1 MVSPPPFFKK
11 ISMIKQP
18 DIEAQKE
25 LNSIIEN
32 IPDIV
37 YIRDKKY
44 KIKWLHKGTVRKIT
58 NIALK
63 EGNDDKAS
71 YQVAACIILNG
82 FLKLKLIYPFL
93 WRWFYY
99 VKQYT
104 EADLTQVLA
113 IGKKKIPLQAYF
125 VNTML
130 MTDMKDTMMMMTKAE
145 VSSIRQEQ
153 ITGQAGTSPKT
164 TAG

>member
-1 MVSPPPFFKK
+1 
-11 ISMIKQP
+11 MIKQP

-44 KIKWLHKGTVRKIT
+44 KIKWLHKGTIRKIT

-63 EGNDDKAS
+63 EDNDDKAS

-113 IGKKKIPLQAYF
+113 VGKKKIPLQAYF
-125 VNTML
+125 VNTIL
-130 MTDMKDTMMMMTKAE
+130 MTDMRDTMMMMTKKE
-145 VSSIRQEQ
+145 VYTIRQEQ
-153 ITGQAGTSPKT
+153 STAQAGTSPKT

>member
-1 MVSPPPFFKK
+1 
-11 ISMIKQP
+11 MIKQP

-58 NIALK
+58 NIVLK

-113 IGKKKIPLQAYF
+113 IGKKKY
-125 VNTML
+125 
-130 MTDMKDTMMMMTKAE
+130 
-145 VSSIRQEQ
+145 RCRR
-153 ITGQAGTSPKT
+153 TS
-164 TAG
+164 

>member
-1 MVSPPPFFKK
+1 
-11 ISMIKQP
+11 MIKQP

-25 LNSIIEN
+25 LNSIIED

-44 KIKWLHKGTVRKIT
+44 KIKWLHKGTIRKIT
-58 NIALK
+58 QIALK

-71 YQVAACIILNG
+71 YQTAACIILNS
-82 FLKLKLIYPFL
+82 FLKIKLFYPIL

-113 IGKKKIPLQAYF
+113 VGKKKIPLQAYF
-125 VNTML
+125 VNTIL
-130 MTDMKDTMMMMTKAE
+130 MTDMRDTMMMMTKKE
-145 VSSIRQEQ
+145 VYTIRQGQ
-153 ITGQAGTSPKT
+153 STAQAGSSPKT

>member
-1 MVSPPPFFKK
+1 
-11 ISMIKQP
+11 MIKQP

-44 KIKWLHKGTVRKIT
+44 KIKWLHKGTIRKIT

-63 EGNDDKAS
+63 EDNDDKAS

-113 IGKKKIPLQAYF
+113 VGKKKIPLQAYF
-125 VNTML
+125 VNTIL
-130 MTDMKDTMMMMTKAE
+130 MTDMRDTMMMMTKKE
-145 VSSIRQEQ
+145 VYTIRQEQ
-153 ITGQAGTSPKT
+153 STAQAGSSPKT